1 MLLTVA
7 TLLIAAITYSS
18 NDTYSSSYL
27 YIVTVAYNSSAYGN
41 NAHIHSLCSN
51 TNGNNS
57 CSNYLWQQY
66 NYRQQQDY
74 L

>member
-7 TLLIAAITYSS
+7 TLLIAAI
-18 NDTYSSSYL
+18 TYSSSYL

-41 NAHIHSLCSN
+41 NAHVHALCSN
-51 TNGNNS
+51 THGNNS
-57 CSNYLWQQY
+57 RSNYLQQQY